1 MYDAA
6 ACLRKSINNSK
17 KWVFTGP
24 LDDVSNE
31 QLPDKL
37 YSFFR
42 WVLQGPNTELSAKGK
57 SEEVHKRAMTLAQIT
72 ASICLTERQKN
83 NKKLEAVRSTREIP
97 QQLAVGLEV
106 HQAFRS
112 KKLVTL
118 LNGFGLSIEYNRLLK
133 VEAQIESSVIKETER
148 TDGGYLPAD
157 VVKGRLVFFAVD
169 NIYFQKDTYDG
180 QRTLHGT
187 AMQIYQKT
195 QPGDQKP
202 ELR

>member
-1 MYDAA
+1 MDCTEEMKTLYDAA
-6 ACLRKSINNSK
+6 ACLRKSINNSR

-31 QLPDKL
+31 QLPDEL

-42 WVLQGPNTELSAKGK
+42 WVLQGPNTELSAKVK

-72 ASICLTERQKN
+72 ASTK
-83 NKKLEAVRSTREIP
+83 EAVRSTNEIP
-97 QQLAVGLEV
+97 QQLAVGLVV

-133 VEAQIESSVIKETER
+133 VEAQIESSVVKENER

-169 NIYFQKDTYDG
+169 NINFQKDTYDG

-187 AMQIYQKT
+187 AMEIY
-195 QPGDQKP
+195 
-202 ELR
+202 